1 MRIQLAQQRSH
12 IQGASRL
19 TLFVGSKALVS
30 AKLQNSREEKPAVQA
45 TVGRV

>member
-12 IQGASRL
+12 IRGASRL
-19 TLFVGSKALVS
+19 TLFVGSKTLVS